1 MKKTILFQGDSI
13 TDAGRTGG
21 DPAGLGNGYPKLVA
35 ERLCDP
41 NWDVVNRGVSGNRV
55 RDLVNRWKE
64 DCLVLRPDVLTI
76 LIGINNCWRK
86 YDSND
91 ETPIADFERDYV
103 FLLDQVRANTEAKI
117 ILMEPFVLP
126 YPDDRRTWRET
137 LDPEIQTVRALARE
151 YKTRLIPLDALF
163 AKASLEYGCAA
174 LAADGVP
181 PTELGHR
188 LIADAWLEE
197 FETLPR

>member
-1 MKKTILFQGDSI
+1 M
-13 TDAGRTGG
+13 
-21 DPAGLGNGYPKLVA
+21 VA

-103 FLLDQVRANTEAKI
+103 FLLDQVGRTPKLRSSSWNPLCSLIPMTA
-117 ILMEPFVLP
+117 EPGGKRSTRDSDGP
-126 YPDDRRTWRET
+126 R
-137 LDPEIQTVRALARE
+137 LARE

-174 LAADGVP
+174 LAADGVH